1 MSKKISPEST
11 ASAVVAEFVHS
22 DVFDE
27 YRRRMDERCS
37 LHEKQIAALETCQKN
52 IDKKITAT
60 LVFVI
65 ITLTSILTA
74 IGLGVFK

>member
-1 MSKKISPEST
+1 MAPI
-11 ASAVVAEFVHS
+11 AVVAEFVHS

-27 YRRRMDERCS
+27 YRHRMDERCTI
-37 LHEKQIAALETCQKN
+37 HEKEISALKQKQDS

-65 ITLTSILTA
+65 CSLVSILTA
-74 IGLGVFK
+74 IGLAVFH

>member
-1 MSKKISPEST
+1 MSVLKQSKQDSVI
-11 ASAVVAEFVHS
+11 AVFVHS
-22 DVFDE
+22 DVFEE
-27 YRRRMDERCS
+27 YRRRMDERCTI
-37 LHEKQIAALETCQKN
+37 HEKQIAALETCQKN